1 MDVLLTRKGGRPS
14 GEAYV
19 VLGDGYQ
26 LDAALQRNKSYLG
39 RRYVE
44 VFKAHKHVRMHPL

>member
-19 VLGDGYQ
+19 VLGAAYQ
-26 LDAALQRNKSYLG
+26 VPSGFTVFWGAVGSLRFRIPCF
-39 RRYVE
+39 RR
-44 VFKAHKHVRMHPL
+44 